1 MSQGKVP
8 TPYVNDTKV
17 DETTMVYTPFDTMG
31 IGARKS
37 GIPTGNTNGIKSLD
51 HVGMDASRG
60 SGKNGGTAPEG
71 RK

>member
-1 MSQGKVP
+1 MAQGKVP
-8 TPYVNDTKV
+8 TPYVNDVKEDRSVMQYVTF
-17 DETTMVYTPFDTMG
+17 ETMD

-37 GIPTGNTNGIKSLD
+37 GIPTGSTNGVRSLE
-51 HVGMDASRG
+51 HVGEDSSRG